1 MQELKEARSGSTN
14 ERNHIID
21 LAKFIAGLMVVFGHI
36 LLLIVPKTDPLLICI
51 TSSHMPLFFA
61 ISGYFFYSESHFC
74 QERRLLAKKA
84 VRLLIPY
91 GIWSTVS
98 MIIHTMTT
106 IVQEKM
112 YMGGHILSY
121 LLQEGFEIYFCAR
134 SVWFLLVL
142 FLSQAML
149 LLLLWLTKKLQCP
162 LFPVAGCVYI
172 AGVLLF
178 PNKLFSLYKF
188 KWLFPFLLAGY
199 YFRKYEEKLV
209 DCKRAFFKIGW
220 ISWIAFPLYVFTV
233 LESSE
238 GPFSTISIQNIGSH
252 IVVACFKYVSAG
264 VLGMLA
270 VYYVAYCL
278 SHIEFGRKMAVCG
291 QYTLDVY
298 VIQMPF
304 VSVAGAVISKLFSN
318 NSVYIL
324 YFAAIVFGSCIV
336 AGIILASRY
345 LLRKNRFYRFS
356 VGIKC
361 QVN

>member
-1 MQELKEARSGSTN
+1 M
-14 ERNHIID
+14 
-21 LAKFIAGLMVVFGHI
+21 
-36 LLLIVPKTDPLLICI
+36 
-51 TSSHMPLFFA
+51 
-61 ISGYFFYSESHFC
+61 
-74 QERRLLAKKA
+74 
-84 VRLLIPY
+84 
-91 GIWSTVS
+91 
-98 MIIHTMTT
+98 
-106 IVQEKM
+106 
-112 YMGGHILSY
+112 
-121 LLQEGFEIYFCAR
+121 
-134 SVWFLLVL
+134 
-142 FLSQAML
+142 
-149 LLLLWLTKKLQCP
+149 
-162 LFPVAGCVYI
+162 
-172 AGVLLF
+172 
-178 PNKLFSLYKF
+178 
-188 KWLFPFLLAGY
+188 
-199 YFRKYEEKLV
+199 
-209 DCKRAFFKIGW
+209 
-220 ISWIAFPLYVFTV
+220 FTV